1 MRLLLPACLLASLL
15 ASPAL
20 AEPAPNLADTPA
32 AAPGAVAALSAAH
45 RLHAQALAT
54 ADTRAL
60 LDAIRLARPI
70 TIRPASG
77 WTLTTSG
84 TAPPGEPQ
92 GATAPVNPAGPEAI
106 AIALAF
112 AGEDPDLQD
121 LVYDLDVQGAAGQSA
136 TVAAAASTLA
146 AGQTDTWR
154 IAFFGL
160 SPAELAVIGDGDTPL
175 SLTVTDEAGNPVCDT
190 PAEAL
195 PAPCAFTPARNGF
208 FSVIVKN
215 TGTVTNSYQL
225 LAN

>member
-1 MRLLLPACLLASLL
+1 MRFLVPACLLASLL
-15 ASPAL
+15 ALPSL
-20 AEPAPNLADTPA
+20 AEVPADLAAPQLADPR
-32 AAPGAVAALSAAH
+32 PVAALVSAH

-77 WTLTTSG
+77 WTVTTSG
-84 TAPPGEPQ
+84 TATPDEPQ
-92 GATAPVNPAGPEAI
+92 GAAAPVNPAGPEAI

-121 LVYDLDVQGAAGQSA
+121 LVYDLDVQAPARQTA
-136 TVAAAASTLA
+136 TVTAAASTLA

-160 SPAELAVIGDGDTPL
+160 SPAELGVIGDGDTPL
-175 SLTVTDEAGNPVCDT
+175 AFTVTDEAGTPVCDMPPET
-190 PAEAL
+190 L
-195 PAPCAFTPARNGF
+195 PAPCAFTPDRNGF
-208 FSVIVKN
+208 FTITVQN
-215 TGTVTNSYQL
+215 TGTLTNSYQL